1 LISFFIS
8 FFSSFLPFISPA
20 CFMESI
26 ILAESIAGGG
36 GGGGGGGGVVV
47 VVVVVVDVES
57 VVVVSD
63 FLEHDETPPT
73 NATKAPST
81 MSLRSLMAIFLL
93 V

>member
-1 LISFFIS
+1 
-8 FFSSFLPFISPA
+8 
-20 CFMESI
+20 MESI
-26 ILAESIAGGG
+26 ILAESIIG
-36 GGGGGGGGVVV
+36 GGGGGGGGVAVV
-47 VVVVVVDVES
+47 VVVVVVVEVES

-63 FLEHDETPPT
+63 FLEQDDIPPA